1 LLTIGSQISS
11 MENHVMSRPPRLT
24 VKLLGTYVSAEGA
37 LGIAGAIVVIL
48 VILLLYPVFVSAA
61 ATLLN

>member
-1 LLTIGSQISS
+1 
-11 MENHVMSRPPRLT
+11 MSRPPRLT
-24 VKLLGTYVSAEGA
+24 VKFLGIFLSAEGV